1 MDPKERERLENCCR
15 MCREI
20 NSPGEQLLLIK
31 LEDVEEC
38 LKVDKMMRDIL
49 EVMNKFD
56 DMRKTLRAEVMGT
69 CEQEENSGEIEGD
82 PEICERW
89 ERQGD
94 AQT

>member
-20 NSPGEQLLLIK
+20 GSKGEQLILIK

-38 LKVDKMMRDIL
+38 LRIEKMMRDIL

-56 DMRKTLRAEVMGT
+56 DMRKMLNTEVMNE
-69 CEQEENSGEIEGD
+69 CEPEENSGEIESN
-82 PEICERW
+82 PEGC
-89 ERQGD
+89 
-94 AQT
+94 